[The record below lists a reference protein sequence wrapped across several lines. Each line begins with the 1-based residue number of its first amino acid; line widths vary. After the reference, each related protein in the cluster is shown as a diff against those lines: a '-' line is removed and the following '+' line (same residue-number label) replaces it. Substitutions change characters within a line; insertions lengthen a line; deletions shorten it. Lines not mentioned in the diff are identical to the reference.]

1 MASITWWNRLEPR
14 PRASQV
20 AETLAAEVR
29 DPLWFLARQW
39 QLGEFRGEDAGSP
52 AVVRLTTRLTRPAA
66 WAAQGGDVALGT
78 GPLEPV
84 VLGEAFGADL
94 ATRVE
99 LGHTFLALLR
109 DRYAPDPVPEAVVTA
124 IRTAFPLRPWTAVRI
139 VGRLLEV
146 TDAALAADVAAGGL
160 PSAALIEA
168 FAAAGAEL
176 DVDSPV
182 LGLAAG
188 RVLVTD
194 ALRGDRWV
202 VTVAGDVVTA
212 DVAVVPDEEAA
223 AFALVC
229 AGRAV
234 DGVATLAAA
243 PGAAPLTTPEAVA
256 AVADLRQWVARGF
269 GAVSAEPAPPAAWS
283 ADELRYDVR
292 LRAAD
297 GDGGRLVLS
306 ARPDADGDLDW
317 YAFDVVGTPAGGGGP
332 VTTATTS
339 ALPAHVRFRGMPN
352 ARWWDFE
359 NAGTDFGAVVPD
371 RRDLAKLVVV
381 DFMLVHGNDWFLLP
395 YQQPVGTLCTVASL
409 LVYDVFGDAF
419 LVPRA
424 DAKPA
429 DPPPGERWSM
439 FSTTTADGP
448 AGFFLLP
455 PTVGTAGLPS
465 EALERVRFGRDE
477 TANLVW
483 AVEQVTE
490 NGVGAPWPGHER
502 EQAVRAAVPEEPA
515 SPDASLRYRLMTP
528 TPEHWVPFVP
538 AVADADRGRVTLQ
551 RAAMPTAA
559 GGLTEPAGR
568 LLRGTGE
575 VREEDLPRTGLAVT
589 RIAVRARTSDGGTLL
604 WLVRRVTP
612 GTGEAM
618 SGLAFD
624 QVE

>member
-14 PRASQV
+14 PRAPQV

-66 WAAQGGDVALGT
+66 WVAPGGDVTLGA
-78 GPLEPV
+78 GLVEPV

-99 LGHTFLALLR
+99 LGHTFLALLG
-109 DRYAPDPVPEAVVTA
+109 DRYAPAAVPTAVLTD
-124 IRTAFPLRPWTAVRI
+124 IRTAFQVRPWTAVRA
-139 VGRLLEV
+139 VGRLFEV
-146 TDAALAADVAAGGL
+146 TDAALAAGVASGGL
-160 PSAALIEA
+160 PTAALVAA
-168 FAAAGAEL
+168 FEAAGTTL

-182 LGLAAG
+182 TGLGG
-188 RVLVTD
+188 DQVLVTD
-194 ALRGDRWV
+194 ALRGHRWV
-202 VTVAGDVVTA
+202 VAVAGDVVTA
-212 DVAVVPDEEAA
+212 DVAVVPDEDAT

-234 DGVATLAAA
+234 DGVAVLAAPA
-243 PGAAPLTTPEAVA
+243 GVAPLAAPEAVA
-256 AVADLRQWVARGF
+256 AVADLRQWVARVF
-269 GAVSAEPAPPAAWS
+269 GAVSAEPVPPAAWS
-283 ADELRYDVR
+283 PDELRYDVR
-292 LRAAD
+292 LRGAD
-297 GDGGRLVLS
+297 GSGAGLVLS

-317 YAFDVVGTPAGGGGP
+317 YAFDVAATSGAGGA
-332 VTTATTS
+332 VVTATTS

-359 NAGTDFGAVVPD
+359 TAGADFGAVVPD

-409 LVYDVFGDAF
+409 LVHDVFGDDF

-424 DAKPA
+424 DASPVA
-429 DPPPGERWSM
+429 PPPGERWSM
-439 FSTTTADGP
+439 FSTTTPDGP
-448 AGFFLLP
+448 ASFFLLP
-455 PTVGTAGLPS
+455 PTAGTAALPS
-465 EALERVRFGRDE
+465 DPLERVRFGRDE

-490 NGVGAPWPGHER
+490 NGVGAPWSGHER
-502 EQAVRAAVPEEPA
+502 EQAVRAAVPEERRP
-515 SPDASLRYRLMTP
+515 PDAVLRYRLMTP

-538 AVADADRGRVTLQ
+538 AVADADRGRITLQ
-551 RAAMPTAA
+551 RAGMPTAE
-559 GGLTEPAGR
+559 GGLTEPASR
-568 LLRGTGE
+568 LLAGTDDL
-575 VREEDLPRTGLAVT
+575 REEDLPRTGLTVT
-589 RIAVRARTSDGGTLL
+589 RTAVRARNPDGTTLL
-604 WLVRRVTP
+604 WQVRRVTQ
-612 GTGEAM
+612 GTGEATG
-618 SGLAFD
+618 GLSFD

>member
-14 PRASQV
+14 PRAPQV

-66 WAAQGGDVALGT
+66 WASPGGDVTLGT
-78 GPLEPV
+78 GPVEPV

-99 LGHTFLALLR
+99 LGHTFLALLG
-109 DRYAPDPVPEAVVTA
+109 DRYAPAAVPAAVVTDVRA
-124 IRTAFPLRPWTAVRI
+124 AFSVRPWTAVRA
-139 VGRLLEV
+139 VGRAFRV
-146 TDAALAADVAAGGL
+146 TDAALAADVASGGL
-160 PSAALIEA
+160 PSAALVAA
-168 FAAAGAEL
+168 FADAGLTL
-176 DVDSPV
+176 DVASPV
-182 LGLAAG
+182 ADLGAG

-194 ALRGDRWV
+194 ALRGDRWAV
-202 VTVAGDVVTA
+202 AVAGDVVTA
-212 DVAVVPDEEAA
+212 DVAVVPDEAAA

-234 DGVATLAAA
+234 DGVAVLAAA
-243 PGAAPLTTPEAVA
+243 PGAAPLATPEAVA
-256 AVADLRQWVARGF
+256 AVADLRQWVARVF
-269 GAVSAEPAPPAAWS
+269 GAVSAAPAPPAAWS
-283 ADELRYDVR
+283 VDELRYDVR
-292 LRAAD
+292 LRGAD
-297 GDGGRLVLS
+297 GAGAGLELS

-317 YAFDVVGTPAGGGGP
+317 YAFDVAGSSGGGAV
-332 VTTATTS
+332 VTESTS
-339 ALPAHVRFRGMPN
+339 ALPGHVRFRGMPN

-359 NAGTDFGAVVPD
+359 TAGADFGAVVPD

-409 LVYDVFGDAF
+409 LVHDVFGDAF

-424 DAKPA
+424 DASPA
-429 DPPPGERWSM
+429 DPPSGERWSM
-439 FSTTTADGP
+439 FSTTTPDGLAP
-448 AGFFLLP
+448 FFLLP
-455 PTVGTAGLPS
+455 PTAGTAALPS
-465 EALERVRFGRDE
+465 DPLERVRFGRDE
-477 TANLVW
+477 MANLVW

-502 EQAVRAAVPEEPA
+502 EQAVRAAVPDERRP
-515 SPDASLRYRLMTP
+515 PDAVLRYRLMTP

-538 AVADADRGRVTLQ
+538 AVADAARGRVTLQ
-551 RAAMPTAA
+551 RAAMPTTE

-568 LLRGTGE
+568 LLRGTDDLH
-575 VREEDLPRTGLAVT
+575 EETLPRTGLTVT
-589 RIAVRARTSDGGTLL
+589 RTAVRARTPDGTTLL
-604 WLVRRVTP
+604 WQVRRLTP
-612 GTGEAM
+612 GTGEST
-618 SGLAFD
+618 SGLTFD
-624 QVE
+624 RAE